1 MNKVITDGI
10 ILMPP
15 AFGDG
20 LSVWSSADGLPG
32 DPAYDASPDATLIA
46 ADADFGTSLELQKSQ
61 SVQKLRSM
69 TDTPLLAGC
78 YLRIS
83 ARVKAV
89 SGALPSVRIAGWAGN
104 ASGGHIGGVIEVGA
118 AVQLTTY
125 GEVVEVSAIVGTGTR
140 TGVDMIWGRD
150 ATFGHFGLDL
160 TGNTGGIIRIEDVV
174 IEDVSSVFF
183 GKILDVVDVKDFGA
197 VGDGVTDNTAAFEA
211 ADAAAQGR
219 DILVSEGVFF
229 IGQTVTFVSRIRF
242 QGTLVMPD
250 AAILQLTQNYN
261 YGTYLDAFGDE
272 TLAFKKAFQ
281 ALFNFTD
288 HESLDLCGYSITLD
302 GPVDLHAAVGNK
314 DSFSTRRVLRNG
326 QFLAQVGPAWDSD
339 VVTSTASFNASNG
352 TTLTSVANIAS
363 IAKGS
368 LVAGFGVGVGVEIYV
383 KSVDVANQTITLSS
397 PLWGA
402 AASQTYTFTR
412 NKYLLDMSGFTSISR
427 FTFDSIDFNGG
438 GLASGVMIAP
448 DGLIYHFKDCFFT
461 SNKDRGLTSIGKGCS
476 GMLIDRCQFLSAE
489 QALDVVVR
497 SSIGFNTNEN
507 DVKIRDNRAV
517 RYKHFG
523 VIGGTGNII
532 SGNHFFQGDVSGT
545 GERTAG
551 IIFTTVNCKTTFNG
565 NYVDNAYIEWSNEHD
580 ATPDLVSGF
589 SYGGLIVTGNIFTA
603 NSVPSWFTW
612 IRVKPFGTGQ
622 FLNGFTITDNVFK
635 AINGAVLDRVETVD
649 TTHAVLDHAKA
660 RNVTVTGN
668 MFNGITNR
676 MQNPVTVTV
685 SRAGANTSWA
695 RDVSEFLPFG
705 GQTRTVVAAVP
716 EGQIK
721 DASNVPVFEQPYTAV
736 GQGTA
741 GVAFDITW
749 SKPVKGKINVTVR
762 SDDPT

>member
-69 TDTPLLAGC
+69 GNTPLSAGC

-104 ASGGHIGGVIEVGA
+104 AAGSHIGGVTEVGPS
-118 AVQLTTY
+118 VQLTTY

-140 TGVDMIWGRD
+140 TGVDMIWGRN

-160 TGNTGGIIRIEDVV
+160 TGNSGGIVRIEDIV

-197 VGDGVTDNTAAFEA
+197 VADGVTDNTAAFEA

-219 DILVSEGVFF
+219 DILVSEGIFF

-281 ALFNFTD
+281 ALFNYTD
-288 HESLDLCGYSITLD
+288 HESLDLCGYSISLD

-314 DSFSTRRVLRNG
+314 NSFSTRRVLRNG
-326 QFLAQVGPAWDSD
+326 QFIAKTGPAWDSD

-352 TTLTSVANIAS
+352 TKLTSVANIAS

-368 LVAGFGVGVGVEIYV
+368 LVEGFGVGDEIYV

-427 FTFDSIDFNGG
+427 FTFDSIDFHGNGI
-438 GLASGVMIAP
+438 ASGVMIAP
-448 DGLIYHFKDCFFT
+448 DGLILHVKDCFFT
-461 SNKDRGLTSIGKGCS
+461 RNKDRGLTSIGRGCS
-476 GMLIDRCQFLSAE
+476 GMLIDRNQFLSNE
-489 QALDVVVR
+489 QALDVVDR
-497 SSIGFNTNEN
+497 SSIGFNSNEN
-507 DVKIRDNRAV
+507 DVKVRNNRAV
-517 RYKHFG
+517 RYKHFC
-523 VIGGTGNII
+523 VIGGTGNVI

-551 IIFTTVNCKTTFNG
+551 IIFTTVNVKTTFNG
-565 NYVDNAYIEWSNEHD
+565 NYVDNSYIEWNNEHD
-580 ATPDLVSGF
+580 ATPDLVTGF
-589 SYGGLIVTGNIFTA
+589 SFGGLTITGNIFTA
-603 NSVPSWFTW
+603 NGVPSWFRW
-612 IRVKPFGTGQ
+612 IHVKPFGTGQ
-622 FLNGFTITDNVFK
+622 FLNGFTVTDNVFK
-635 AINGAVLDRVETVD
+635 AINGADLGRVETVD
-649 TTHAVLDHAKA
+649 TTHADLDHSKA

-668 MFNGITNR
+668 MFNGVTNR

-685 SRAGANTSWA
+685 TRAGPNLSWA

-716 EGQIK
+716 VGQMK
-721 DASNVPVFEQPYTAV
+721 DGSNTPVFEQPYTAV
-736 GQGTA
+736 GQGTG
-741 GVAFDITW
+741 GVEFSITW
-749 SKPVKGKINVTVR
+749 SKPVKGKVNVTVR